1 MSNFESSVKV
11 IPYSQERV
19 YNKLSDL
26 SNLEAVKD
34 RLPKDKVQDLS
45 FDSDTLSFSVS
56 PIGQLTLQ
64 IVERDPCKCIK
75 LATTNSPL
83 PFNMWI
89 QLVETAE
96 EECKV
101 KVTIGMDLNPFMKAM
116 VQKPLQEGLE
126 KMVDMLAGRSRFN
139 IRRPLDY
146 PDSLYHRTFHR
157 STSAQSALYS
167 CYCIGVL
174 LPEIPS
180 CITQGSDRND
190 CSVRSSYCIDS
201 LCLYTR
207 NG

>member
-45 FDSDTLSFSVS
+45 FDWDTLSFSVS

-64 IVERDPCKCIK
+64 IVERDPCK
-75 LATTNSPL
+75 
-83 PFNMWI
+83 WI

-126 KMVDMLAGRSRFN
+126 KMVDMLAV
-139 IRRPLDY
+139 IEY
-146 PDSLYHRTFHR
+146 
-157 STSAQSALYS
+157 
-167 CYCIGVL
+167 
-174 LPEIPS
+174 
-180 CITQGSDRND
+180 
-190 CSVRSSYCIDS
+190 
-201 LCLYTR
+201 
-207 NG
+207 

>member
-56 PIGQLTLQ
+56 PVGKLTLQ
-64 IVERDPCKCIK
+64 IVEREPSKCVK
-75 LATTNSPL
+75 LETTNSPL

-89 QLVETAE
+89 QLVATGE

-101 KVTIGMDLNPFMKAM
+101 KVTIGMDINPFMKAM

-126 KMVDMLAGRSRFN
+126 KMVEMLSIIN
-139 IRRPLDY
+139 Y
-146 PDSLYHRTFHR
+146 
-157 STSAQSALYS
+157 
-167 CYCIGVL
+167 
-174 LPEIPS
+174 
-180 CITQGSDRND
+180 
-190 CSVRSSYCIDS
+190 
-201 LCLYTR
+201 
-207 NG
+207 